1 VETITKTYVNTILF
15 RVDPNDRR
23 KLSSKIFNIA
33 KGSKAVKEIKVSELA
48 LGKIQS
54 DALVLKPFLI
64 QTLGQ
69 DEEEGVVKDLMT
81 LLTDMIDFMA
91 APADQL
97 LSFTVTKMETLP
109 QCALNIKDFLDG
121 TDITYQ
127 LIFLLSTY
135 IHAYI
140 NTYVCMYCLLLI
152 SYHSIMIYP
161 LVFTFTRQ
169 LSCLFE
175 MIVTKTLWKR

>member
-1 VETITKTYVNTILF
+1 METITKTYVNTILF
-15 RVDPNDRR
+15 RVDPNDREN
-23 KLSSKIFNIA
+23 SSKIFNIA
-33 KGSKAVKEIKVSELA
+33 KGNKAVKEIKVSELA

-109 QCALNIKDFLDG
+109 QCALNIKDFLDVRYY
-121 TDITYQ
+121 I
-127 LIFLLSTY
+127 LHIFLLSTY

-140 NTYVCMYCLLLI
+140 NTYVCMYCLFLI
-152 SYHSIMIYP
+152 LYHSIMIYP
-161 LVFTFTRQ
+161 FVFTFTRQ
-169 LSCLFE
+169 LSCPFE
-175 MIVTKTLWKR
+175 MIAKTLWKR